1 MQNGDDNPAAADA
14 PKPVPEE
21 ITKQSFR
28 LKVWRH
34 LESNGLAMFPRPVY
48 NRIPNFKGALEAA
61 TKLAELDIFKNAT
74 TVKVNPDKPQE
85 PVRVLCLEQKKTL
98 YVPVPRLQTGFL
110 NRLELPEGETGPAA
124 FKKAVSR
131 NGMETYGK
139 SIGIEDSVSLDLV
152 VMGSVAVSKEGYRI
166 GKGRGYGDLEF
177 GLIMHMK
184 AVKPNTIVVTTVHDC
199 QVFDTL
205 PAELFGPHDVP
216 IDVIV
221 TPTQVIETQRMS
233 QRPPGI
239 IWHLLS
245 NRRVELMPVLG
256 QLREIEML
264 AGRACTLA
272 EVDTDVEERA
282 AQRVRKVRRRTR
294 SHKSQSE
301 GEGNTTEGEE
311 GKSAKPRRG
320 PRRNS
325 GKAKPDKDDHKPRRT
340 RKQRPVIDFSVK
352 ISNISPNTRVRDL
365 KQALSERGVK
375 PQIMVW
381 KGFRGYCYLHFFK
394 PGPQKGEGDSAATV
408 NMDSVISA
416 LAEMSV
422 GGSGGES
429 PNRDDKPRLL
439 AVEPAPPREPRVP
452 RDQAAQDAPAAP
464 AAAALAPAAATAE
477 PRLLAVEPAPPR
489 EPRVPRDQAAQ
500 DAPAA
505 PAAAALAPAAATAE
519 PRLLAVEPAPPR
531 EPRVPR
537 DQAAQ
542 DAPAAPAAAALAP
555 AAATAEKQSIGRPNH
570 PSCPTAV
577 DASATPAVEKQQS
590 IGRPNH
596 PSCPTTVDASAPP
609 AIEVTSQS
617 CV

>member
-14 PKPVPEE
+14 QKGEQVETTADAKPVPEE

-48 NRIPNFKGALEAA
+48 NRIPNFKGAPEAA
-61 TKLAELDIFKNAT
+61 AKLAELDIFKNAN

-311 GKSAKPRRG
+311 RSGAGGAPRRG
-320 PRRNS
+320 PRRGG
-325 GKAKPDKDDHKPRRT
+325 GKGKGADNHDHKPRRT

-452 RDQAAQDAPAAP
+452 RDQAAQDAPAEPATPAP
-464 AAAALAPAAATAE
+464 AAAA
-477 PRLLAVEPAPPR
+477 
-489 EPRVPRDQAAQ
+489 
-500 DAPAA
+500 
-505 PAAAALAPAAATAE
+505 AAAAAA
-519 PRLLAVEPAPPR
+519 
-531 EPRVPR
+531 
-537 DQAAQ
+537 
-542 DAPAAPAAAALAP
+542 
-555 AAATAEKQSIGRPNH
+555 
-570 PSCPTAV
+570 
-577 DASATPAVEKQQS
+577 
-590 IGRPNH
+590 
-596 PSCPTTVDASAPP
+596 
-609 AIEVTSQS
+609 EVH
-617 CV
+617 